1 MYCRVV
7 RSKLDPNR
15 IDDSIRGGDGPM
27 VPTFKKQPG
36 FAGQTATMNRATG
49 DALTVTYWESEKAMQ
64 DSRPEVMAAAQKFLQ
79 AVGGEMVEQVDCEV
93 AVLERFQPAR
103 GGRPRAD
110 QHRSGRS
117 QQSQRRDRQLQGQCG
132 TGH

>member
-15 IDDSIRGGDGPM
+15 IDDSIKGWDGTM

-49 DALTVTYWESEKAMQ
+49 DALTVTYWKSEKAMQ
-64 DSRPEVMAAAQKFLQ
+64 DSCAAAMASAQKIVQ
-79 AVGGEMVEQVDCEV
+79 TAARRRVAPVDCHMPARASV
-93 AVLERFQPAR
+93 QPA
-103 GGRPRAD
+103 
-110 QHRSGRS
+110 QVS
-117 QQSQRRDRQLQGQCG
+117 
-132 TGH
+132 

>member
-15 IDDSIRGGDGPM
+15 IDDSIKGWDGTV

-93 AVLERFQPAR
+93 AGLARVPPPA
-103 GGRPRAD
+103 GGVPVRVDIVYAGSR
-110 QHRSGRS
+110 
-117 QQSQRRDRQLQGQCG
+117 
-132 TGH
+132 T

>member
-15 IDDSIRGGDGPM
+15 IDDSIKGWDGTV

-64 DSRPEVMAAAQKFLQ
+64 DSRAEVMAAAQKFLQ
-79 AVGGEMVEQVDCEV
+79 AVGGVRREPDVCAVAPVGRVPTPEV
-93 AVLERFQPAR
+93 
-103 GGRPRAD
+103 GGPPRVK
-110 QHRSGRS
+110 
-117 QQSQRRDRQLQGQCG
+117 L
-132 TGH
+132 

>member
-7 RSKLDPNR
+7 RSKLDRNR
-15 IDDSIRGGDGPM
+15 IDESIKGWDGTM

-79 AVGGEMVEQVDCEV
+79 AVGGQMVEQVDREV
-93 AVLERFQPAR
+93 PVLERFHPPEGGVPGRVNIVPAPPSKSHH
-103 GGRPRAD
+103 GIASFNDNVGAA
-110 QHRSGRS
+110 
-117 QQSQRRDRQLQGQCG
+117 
-132 TGH
+132 

>member
-15 IDDSIRGGDGPM
+15 IDDSIKGWDGTV

-79 AVGGEMVEQVDCEV
+79 AGGGGMVEKGGCEV
-93 AVLERFQPAR
+93 AGRGRVQPPGAGVPRRASIGPAR
-103 GGRPRAD
+103 
-110 QHRSGRS
+110 
-117 QQSQRRDRQLQGQCG
+117 
-132 TGH
+132 TT